1 MKESVPVREVVDMD
15 FFTKPHWM
23 KKKTVRAVK
32 RKHNMWQRYLHTKHP
47 NAWEKYKKARNQAS
61 HQSDKDRKDFEN
73 TLAKEI
79 KANNKAFW
87 RYANSIKRLR
97 KQIPNLRKKDGSLT
111 KSDEEKAN
119 VLNQQ
124 FTSVFTEESLTNPS
138 DIDPLPVKT
147 LLLNIT
153 VKEESLLKILK
164 GLRID
169 KAAGPDD
176 IHPYILKNFST
187 SVVKPLVLIFNLS
200 LTQMKLPTIWKKAI
214 VSPLYKKK
222 GSRILAINYRPISLT
237 SIPCKLLERIIINH
251 IVEHIAEN
259 NFNSPN
265 QHGFTPRKS
274 TTSNLLEAMNVWS
287 EALAHNLPVDILYL
301 DLEKAFDKVP
311 HNRLIKQ
318 LEKFGLGGNILGWI
332 HCFLSERKQTV
343 KVGTSSS
350 EESNVISGVPQG
362 SVMGPILFLMYVSDI
377 PGLVNNFTSLFADD
391 TKLFSYLLEH
401 EQNLHST
408 SSLQEDLEAIIRWS
422 ESMQMKFNLSKC
434 HSLHLGHNNPRNT
447 YYIPQETDRVN
458 TKNST
463 SYTYNIHQLEKVQAE
478 KDLGVIVDE
487 DLNFYK
493 HIEDKVSKANRMI
506 GIVRQTFKFMNKT
519 IFKTVYKT
527 LIRPHLE
534 YACVIWSPH
543 TKKYS
548 NMIERVQRRA
558 TKLVPELRD
567 LPYHDRLKELDL
579 PTLSYRRTRNDLIH
593 IFKITKGM
601 LELDS
606 DTHCQIC
613 RYDTSMLQPA
623 LMQSNRGHKYKYQIK
638 HHQGKRN
645 RFLTSRVLKT
655 WNNLSEKTV
664 DANTLNTFKN
674 RLNQDPALP
683 EKFANYM

>member
-1 MKESVPVREVVDMD
+1 M
-15 FFTKPHWM
+15 
-23 KKKTVRAVK
+23 
-32 RKHNMWQRYLHTKHP
+32 
-47 NAWEKYKKARNQAS
+47 
-61 HQSDKDRKDFEN
+61 
-73 TLAKEI
+73 
-79 KANNKAFW
+79 
-87 RYANSIKRLR
+87 
-97 KQIPNLRKKDGSLT
+97 
-111 KSDEEKAN
+111 
-119 VLNQQ
+119 
-124 FTSVFTEESLTNPS
+124 
-138 DIDPLPVKT
+138 
-147 LLLNIT
+147 
-153 VKEESLLKILK
+153 
-164 GLRID
+164 RID

-543 TKKYS
+543 TK
-548 NMIERVQRRA
+548 NTA
-558 TKLVPELRD
+558 T
-567 LPYHDRLKELDL
+567 
-579 PTLSYRRTRNDLIH
+579 
-593 IFKITKGM
+593 
-601 LELDS
+601 
-606 DTHCQIC
+606 
-613 RYDTSMLQPA
+613 
-623 LMQSNRGHKYKYQIK
+623 
-638 HHQGKRN
+638 
-645 RFLTSRVLKT
+645 
-655 WNNLSEKTV
+655 
-664 DANTLNTFKN
+664 
-674 RLNQDPALP
+674 
-683 EKFANYM
+683 